1 LHAFL
6 KKDNF
11 LHKSIE
17 RKVCSV
23 NDVSRC

>member
-17 RKVCSV
+17 RKVCGK
-23 NDVSRC
+23 NDVSS

>member
-11 LHKSIE
+11 LQKSIE
-17 RKVCSV
+17 RKVYSV
-23 NDVSRC
+23 NDVSH